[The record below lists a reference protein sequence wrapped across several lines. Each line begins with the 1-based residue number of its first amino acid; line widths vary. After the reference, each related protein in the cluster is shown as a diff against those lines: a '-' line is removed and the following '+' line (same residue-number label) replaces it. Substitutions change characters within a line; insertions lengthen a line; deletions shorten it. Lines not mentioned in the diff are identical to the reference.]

1 MNREFHSYLLYD
13 RLPDNKDKLMFVP
26 RLELGVLRNFQV
38 DIATPFEFGDRE
50 EKQSRNID
58 VEGLYNFNQESSY
71 LPAVALGGGVFVPT
85 GEGMR
90 GIDAIGRLNLTKT
103 LPTAISFHRLHAN
116 VQWTQNGEP
125 KATERNNLMKYVFG
139 YQLRLGTDYMFVA
152 DYFYEEQYR
161 RSQKMQ
167 MIEVGLRYQLDPLS
181 VIATGIGTGLDDDS
195 PDFRGNISFQRALN
209 IFW

>member
-1 MNREFHSYLLYD
+1 MRTCKFLLGLFICTSVTQTFAHDHLNLEHGVPLEVEDAYVSPYMNREFHSYLLYD

-58 VEGLYNFNQESSY
+58 VEGLYNFNQESRF

-90 GIDAIGRLNLTKT
+90 GIDAIDRKFSSL
-103 LPTAISFHRLHAN
+103 
-116 VQWTQNGEP
+116 E
-125 KATERNNLMKYVFG
+125 
-139 YQLRLGTDYMFVA
+139 
-152 DYFYEEQYR
+152 
-161 RSQKMQ
+161 
-167 MIEVGLRYQLDPLS
+167 
-181 VIATGIGTGLDDDS
+181 
-195 PDFRGNISFQRALN
+195 NIK
-209 IFW
+209 IIIVKGP